1 VRDNGAV
8 LSTHA
13 FRPDGVDDVGH
24 PGGLSG
30 RPADGD
36 GLWWL
41 DLVDATDEELE
52 QVGRQF
58 ELESLALDDLRLAD
72 QRPKLK
78 LYPTHALVVA
88 YARDADPTDLPEVDV
103 LVGPGWV
110 VTVRKRN
117 EAGRCLDV
125 EPILT
130 RFERTRDGDCHAGV
144 LLYTILDEVVDGYFD
159 LADSIDGA
167 IEALEDDIF
176 AELTSESADDDRP
189 VQRRILDLRK
199 DLLHFRR
206 RVIPLRDVLMAVLRR
221 EIPWID
227 ERAML
232 YFQNVLDH
240 QLRLSDQIDAAREL
254 LGNAV
259 DAHLATMSNRV
270 NDIMKKMT
278 SWGAILLGATLIAG
292 IYGMNFRH
300 MPELNSRFGYPL
312 ALASMLLMTIG
323 LVAYFRRKKWL

>member
-1 VRDNGAV
+1 
-8 LSTHA
+8 
-13 FRPDGVDDVGH
+13 
-24 PGGLSG
+24 
-30 RPADGD
+30 
-36 GLWWL
+36 
-41 DLVDATDEELE
+41 
-52 QVGRQF
+52 
-58 ELESLALDDLRLAD
+58 
-72 QRPKLK
+72 
-78 LYPTHALVVA
+78 
-88 YARDADPTDLPEVDV
+88 
-103 LVGPGWV
+103 
-110 VTVRKRN
+110 
-117 EAGRCLDV
+117 
-125 EPILT
+125 
-130 RFERTRDGDCHAGV
+130 
-144 LLYTILDEVVDGYFD
+144 VVDGYFD